1 MRFAYIFTG
10 RSFSPISFTMM
21 FVGSENTTVPPGSG
35 VTHSGPVSGAGASNA
50 VTESTEYRASAGASA
65 SNAVSESTEYR
76 VTNEKTT
83 VFNVGSENCE
93 PTAPG
98 RDASVTP
105 GLGVTHHATY
115 GVTNAGAN
123 ASAGSNSETGSKGY
137 RANGG
142 ETSISN
148 TAHSVE
154 KYPEN

>member
-1 MRFAYIFTG
+1 MIMT
-10 RSFSPISFTMM
+10 
-21 FVGSENTTVPPGSG
+21 
-35 VTHSGPVSGAGASNA
+35 
-50 VTESTEYRASAGASA
+50 
-65 SNAVSESTEYR
+65 
-76 VTNEKTT
+76 
-83 VFNVGSENCE
+83 VGSENCE

-115 GVTNAGAN
+115 GVTNADAN

-154 KYPEN
+154 KYPED

>member
-1 MRFAYIFTG
+1 MLADFLTKPLQGSLFRKF
-10 RSFSPISFTMM
+10 RSVLLGHAHVDTL
-21 FVGSENTTVPPGSG
+21 
-35 VTHSGPVSGAGASNA
+35 
-50 VTESTEYRASAGASA
+50 SAHDPQKA
-65 SNAVSESTEYR
+65 
-76 VTNEKTT
+76 NEER
-83 VFNVGSENCE
+83 VGSENCE

-123 ASAGSNSETGSKGY
+123 ASAGSDSETGSKGY

-154 KYPEN
+154 KYPED